1 MIFTLPPPS
10 HPINDLSFR
19 QSEAPDRHGDDG
31 GRRAVPQNQ
40 SAQTLYRKDGK
51 PGYETGKEATW
62 LCEDEFHAN
71 VHPQAGFV
79 NEISLYRSVKLW
91 NIVIA

>member
-1 MIFTLPPPS
+1 MSPAPGASPLKFRPLFGDFHSAPLSI
-10 HPINDLSFR
+10 IDLSFP

-51 PGYETGKEATW
+51 PGYKTGKAT
-62 LCEDEFHAN
+62 
-71 VHPQAGFV
+71 
-79 NEISLYRSVKLW
+79 
-91 NIVIA
+91 